1 MKDTLYFVGL
11 MVLNVGL
18 LLIISAIVYDNT
30 NIVLV
35 VGYSLFNVG
44 LGLFVR
50 SSKDG
55 NNE

>member
-1 MKDTLYFVGL
+1 